1 MKDKRTL
8 LYSTPPSLARLC
20 KESTFQFKMLR
31 VRERERPR
39 ISHWPPAQGF
49 LQMQFWSAEAPR
61 DAYGI
66 SSFLCLWF
74 LGQPGDPELPRAPSE
89 SRKEG
94 FHLGAFRKTT
104 TSFQTLPL

>member
-31 VRERERPR
+31 VRERETQNFPLAT
-39 ISHWPPAQGF
+39 HTGLPADAV
-49 LQMQFWSAEAPR
+49 LVCRSSAI
-61 DAYGI
+61 AYGI